1 MIFYKNFTCLLL
13 LLISFFATKSLS
25 FNLEEVQNGIYVHF
39 GHQEDTNKINKG
51 DIANIGFV
59 VGDKSILVIDTGGT
73 PRIGQAL
80 YNKIKEISDLPIS
93 HIVITHSHPD
103 HYFGTNIFINELID
117 IVVVGHKK
125 LQRSL
130 DANFEFYKNLQLV
143 STRDKSVKEFNNFK
157 ITKFVDVNK
166 NLNVDLGNRII
177 EIQAW
182 SSGHTDNDLSIIDK
196 KTKTLWTEN
205 IFIKRTP
212 SIRASVKGW
221 KKNLKETSKLDVNL
235 IIPGHGPIKK
245 KNEALRPM
253 LSYFDR
259 LLDNTRKFHKK
270 NTSLSEAI
278 ENFPKENKENWLLY
292 NIYHPSN
299 ITKVYTELEWE

>member
-1 MIFYKNFTCLLL
+1 MTFRKHFTSLLL
-13 LLISFFATKSLS
+13 LLISFFATKSFS
-25 FNLEEVQNGIYVHF
+25 FNLEEVADKIYVHF
-39 GHQEDTNKINKG
+39 GFQEDANKINKG
-51 DIANIGFV
+51 DISNIGFI
-59 VGDKSILVIDTGGT
+59 VGDKSVLVIDTGGT
-73 PRIGQAL
+73 PSIGEAL
-80 YNKIKEISDLPIS
+80 YKKINDISGLPIS
-93 HIVITHSHPD
+93 YVVITHSHPD
-103 HYFGTNIFINELID
+103 HYFGTNVFINESID
-117 IVVVGHKK
+117 IIGHSK

-143 STRDKSVKEFNNFK
+143 NTRDQSVKKFNNFK

-166 NLNVDLGNRII
+166 NLSIDLGNRII

-182 SSGHTDNDLSIIDK
+182 QSGHTDNDLSIIDK

-212 SIRASVKGW
+212 SIRASVNGW
-221 KKNLKETSKLDVNL
+221 KKNLIETSKLDINL
-235 IIPGHGPIKK
+235 IIPGHGPVKE
-245 KNEALRPM
+245 KNEALKPM

-259 LLDNTRKFHKK
+259 LIDNTRKFHEK
-270 NTSLSEAI
+270 NFSLSKAI
-278 ENFPKENKENWLLY
+278 ETFPKKNKENWLLY